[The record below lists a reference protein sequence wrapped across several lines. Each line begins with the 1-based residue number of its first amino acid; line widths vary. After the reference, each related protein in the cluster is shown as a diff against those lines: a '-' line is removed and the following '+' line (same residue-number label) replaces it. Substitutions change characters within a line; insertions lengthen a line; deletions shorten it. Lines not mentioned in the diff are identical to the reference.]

1 MEALNLRSALE
12 RNGATLDESQI
23 KFVSAIENEMNE
35 RAKKQEETYSASLQ
49 EALRSVVGAQAK
61 NEKGETVTVADQ
73 LRSLAEGLEKVE
85 KNNVRNLSNVE
96 KFQLRK
102 MVKDQHK
109 DICDAIRNGNDFEIT
124 FNAKRTAAMFT
135 AASAVS
141 NAEGV
146 DLPLNE
152 NFLFESDIAKIR
164 YPENFIL
171 NVISNQQVAKVPQQ
185 IIKNEQATE
194 EGAVAVVDEG
204 GTKPL
209 TSDTFVRTL
218 TLRKKYAARIE
229 WTEEFELDNEMLYS
243 EVLALFEEKVVRA
256 WNNGLI
262 DIIVDNG
269 TAYTSSVMDGTLVIP
284 DNGLAV
290 IACQS
295 VINGMNFNADT
306 VLMHPS
312 DIVTTMFTQDTEGNS
327 RLLPYMQNG
336 AINGMT
342 VVSSN
347 AITQGTAIVMDSSVY
362 REWHSDFILRFGTYN
377 DQFIKNEKSAIGEV
391 FSILRIAVNNL
402 PGVMAIDLDAVKAS
416 LLIAEPS
423 V

>member
-1 MEALNLRSALE
+1 METLNLRNALE
-12 RNGATLDESQI
+12 KNGATLDENQI

-35 RAKKQEETYSASLQ
+35 RAKKQEELYSTSLS

-61 NEKGETVTVADQ
+61 NEKGETVTVAEQ
-73 LRSLAEGLEKVE
+73 LRGLAEGLEKIE

-102 MVKDQHK
+102 MVKEQHK
-109 DICDAIRNGNDFEIT
+109 DICEAIRNGNDLEIT
-124 FNAKRTAAMFT
+124 FNAKRAAAMYT
-135 AASAVS
+135 ASTAVA
-141 NAEGV
+141 NDTGV
-146 DLPLNE
+146 LLPLNE
-152 NFLFESDIAKIR
+152 NFEFESEISKIR

-171 NVISNQQVAKVPQQ
+171 DVISNRQVARVPQQ
-185 IIKNEQATE
+185 IIKNEQATA
-194 EGAVAVVDEG
+194 EGAVALVAEG

-209 TSDTFVRTL
+209 VSDTFLRTL
-218 TLRKKYAARIE
+218 TLRKKYAAHIE
-229 WTEEFELDNEMLYS
+229 WTEEFEVDNELLYN
-243 EVLALFEEKVVRA
+243 EILMMFEEKVVRA

-262 DIIVDNG
+262 GTIVSNG
-269 TAYTSSVMDGTLVIP
+269 TPYTTSVMDDTLVIP

-290 IACQS
+290 IAAQS

-336 AINGMT
+336 AINGMR

-347 AITQGTAIVMDSSVY
+347 AITLGTAIVMDSSIY
-362 REWHSDFILRFGTYN
+362 REMHSEFILRFGTYN
-377 DQFIKNEKSAIGEV
+377 DQFIKNQKSAVGEV
-391 FSILRIAVNNL
+391 YSILRVAKNNL
-402 PGVMAIDLDAVKAS
+402 PGAMAFS
-416 LLIAEPS
+416 LATVRAALLKPTP
-423 V
+423 

>member
-12 RNGATLDESQI
+12 KGGATLDENQI

-35 RAKKQEETYSASLQ
+35 RAKKQEEAYSASLT
-49 EALRSVVGAQAK
+49 EALRSVLGAQEK
-61 NEKGETVTVADQ
+61 NEQGQTVTVAEQ
-73 LRSLAEGLEKVE
+73 LRNLAEGLEKVE
-85 KNNVRNLSNVE
+85 KNNVRQISNLE

-102 MVKDQHK
+102 MVKEQHK
-109 DICDAIRNGNDFEIT
+109 DICEAIRSGNDLTIT
-124 FNAKRTAAMFT
+124 FNAKRAAAIYTAST
-135 AASAVS
+135 AVA
-141 NAEGV
+141 NDTGV
-146 DLPLNE
+146 LLPLNE
-152 NFLFESDIAKIR
+152 NYEFESEISKIR

-171 NVISNQQVAKVPQQ
+171 DVISNRQVAKVPQQ
-185 IIKNEQATE
+185 IIKNEQATA
-194 EGAVAVVDEG
+194 EGAVALVAEG

-209 TSDTFVRTL
+209 VSDTFLRTL
-218 TLRKKYAARIE
+218 TLRKKYAAHIE
-229 WTEEFELDNEMLYS
+229 WTEEFEMDNEMLYN
-243 EVLALFEEKVVRA
+243 EILTMFEEKVVRF

-262 DIIVDNG
+262 GTIVSNG
-269 TAYTSSVMDGTLVIP
+269 TAYTTSVMDDTLVIP

-336 AINGMT
+336 QINGMR

-347 AITQGTAIVMDSSVY
+347 AITLGTAIVMDSSVY
-362 REWHSDFILRFGTYN
+362 REMHSDFILRFGTYN
-377 DQFIKNEKSAIGEV
+377 DQFIKNQKSAVGEV
-391 FSILRIAVNNL
+391 FSILRIAKNNL
-402 PGVMAIDLDAVKAS
+402 PGVMAVTLSTVRAA
-416 LLIAEPS
+416 LLKP
-423 V
+423 

>member
-12 RNGATLDESQI
+12 KNGATLDENQI

-35 RAKKQEETYSASLQ
+35 RAKKQDEAYSTSLN

-61 NEKGETVTVADQ
+61 NEKGETVTIADQ

-102 MVKDQHK
+102 MVKEQHK
-109 DICDAIRNGNDFEIT
+109 EIVDAIRNGKDFEIT
-124 FNAKRTAAMFT
+124 FSAKREAAMFT
-135 AASAVS
+135 AATAVS
-141 NAEGV
+141 NDTGV
-146 DLPLNE
+146 ELPLNE
-152 NFLFESDIAKIR
+152 NYLFESDIAKIR

-194 EGAVAVVDEG
+194 EGAVALVSEG

-218 TLRKKYAARIE
+218 TLRKKYAGRIE
-229 WTEEFELDNEMLYS
+229 WTEEFEMDNEMLYS

-336 AINGMT
+336 QINGMR

-402 PGVMAIDLDAVKAS
+402 PGVMAVDLDAVKAS
-416 LLIAEPS
+416 LLISEPS

>member
-12 RNGATLDESQI
+12 KGGATLDENQI
-23 KFVSAIENEMNE
+23 KFVSAIESEMNE
-35 RAKKQEETYSASLQ
+35 RAKKQEEAYSASLT
-49 EALRSVVGAQAK
+49 EALRSVLGAQEK
-61 NEKGETVTVADQ
+61 NEQGQTVTVAEQ
-73 LRSLAEGLEKVE
+73 LRNLAEGLEKVE

-102 MVKDQHK
+102 MVKEQHK
-109 DICDAIRNGNDFEIT
+109 DICEAIRNGNDLEIT
-124 FNAKRTAAMFT
+124 FNAKRAAAIYTAST
-135 AASAVS
+135 AVA
-141 NAEGV
+141 NDTGV
-146 DLPLNE
+146 LLPLNE
-152 NFLFESDIAKIR
+152 NYEFESEISKIR

-171 NVISNQQVAKVPQQ
+171 DVISNRQVAKVPQQ
-185 IIKNEQATE
+185 IIKNEQATA
-194 EGAVAVVDEG
+194 EGAVALVAEG

-209 TSDTFVRTL
+209 VSDTFLRTL
-218 TLRKKYAARIE
+218 TLRKKYAAHIE
-229 WTEEFELDNEMLYS
+229 WTEEFEMDNEMLYN
-243 EVLALFEEKVVRA
+243 EILMMFEEKVVRF

-262 DIIVDNG
+262 GTIVSNG
-269 TAYTSSVMDGTLVIP
+269 TAYTTSVMDDTLVIP

-336 AINGMT
+336 QINGMR

-347 AITQGTAIVMDSSVY
+347 AITLGTAVVMDSSIY
-362 REWHSDFILRFGTYN
+362 REMHSDFILRFGTYN
-377 DQFIKNEKSAIGEV
+377 DQFIKNQKSAVGEV
-391 FSILRIAVNNL
+391 FSILRVAKNNL
-402 PGVMAIDLDAVKAS
+402 PGAMAFS
-416 LLIAEPS
+416 LATVRAALLKP
-423 V
+423 